1 MCTPTF
7 FRLFSRA
14 TQRAPVL
21 PPTRCKLPQ
30 KKGIYGGTGGLYVYG
45 FLTAAALR
53 LYICFVAL
61 GARISAT
68 YQGFIAPFSIC
79 FYCKLTYI
87 ICLRFPDCCCASLIY
102 MLCSPRCPDFCH
114 VSRLYCPFLYLLLLQ
129 AHLYLFI
136 LWQCFTS
143 SIFHFYLS
151 ISYHKSIYFNP
162 LLST

>member
-87 ICLRFPDCCCASLIY
+87 YSYYGSALP
-102 MLCSPRCPDFCH
+102 
-114 VSRLYCPFLYLLLLQ
+114 
-129 AHLYLFI
+129 HLYFIFI
-136 LWQCFTS
+136 LVFLIIRA
-143 SIFHFYLS
+143 SILTHYYPHNIPHFS
-151 ISYHKSIYFNP
+151 PFFNNISALFLGAHKTKKVCATLHRTVVLFYSFLWIFFR
-162 LLST
+162 